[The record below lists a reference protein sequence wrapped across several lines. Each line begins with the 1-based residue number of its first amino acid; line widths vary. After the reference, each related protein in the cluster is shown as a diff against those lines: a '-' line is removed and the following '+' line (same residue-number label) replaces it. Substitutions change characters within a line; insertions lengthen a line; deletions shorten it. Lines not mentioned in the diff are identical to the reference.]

1 MITHHT
7 HSVYFLWL
15 KRSIKF
21 TEWQFGLF
29 TMSAKTIHIQLYLC
43 FEWTSNKPEHF
54 VWILLALSNLCSAS
68 VTQKFYKKSLYFRW
82 YCCLLP
88 AVAAT
93 FLSYLLYDLV
103 GYSRFPK
110 CQNHQQNASTFHW
123 VRITTDCRSLVAVPL
138 LCVHFGFGF
147 SYIFCLFFQL
157 FFFQILLSVLWF
169 LSSSRSCV
177 SLLLS
182 LVTTSF
188 FRQYIRIQTH

>member
-7 HSVYFLWL
+7 DSVYFLWL

-43 FEWTSNKPEHF
+43 FKWISNKPEHF
-54 VWILLALSNLCSAS
+54 VWILLALWNLCSAS
-68 VTQKFYKKSLYFRW
+68 VTQKFYKKLSIFVGTAA
-82 YCCLLP
+82 CCLL
-88 AVAAT
+88 
-93 FLSYLLYDLV
+93 LLLRSWAIYYMTWLDTLV
-103 GYSRFPK
+103 S
-110 CQNHQQNASTFHW
+110 QNAKTTNKMRLRFIESVLQLTADRLWPCRCCVCTSASGFHIYF
-123 VRITTDCRSLVAVPL
+123 VYS
-138 LCVHFGFGF
+138 FG
-147 SYIFCLFFQL
+147 Y
-157 FFFQILLSVLWF
+157 FFFQILLSLLWF